1 MTDPPGTSARCSPPA
16 SARALWVV
24 SGLALAACGGRAGS
38 RNSAD
43 ASGDVASSS
52 DAQDDGDSGH
62 EASVCRSAGF
72 GAPTS
77 YSTAYPPSS
86 LFVYSPTTGGV
97 PNVIAIEPGGAPNAA
112 FELFANGGNG
122 GFALARFQGAIESF
136 SVAADFSGDGLDDN
150 AGVSSTG
157 DGGVLQIDKNTGA
170 GTFATQ
176 LATYPISQL
185 RGNAAAGDFDKNGHP
200 DIAIAG
206 ATIYPRPDGLTVA
219 ARGLDVFLNDGHGS
233 FGSPVIYPDDQ
244 GYVLDQVAAADFD
257 GDGSLDLALFPE
269 GLLLNSG
276 TGTFGTELPLP
287 ALPGDAMGPFQQYWA
302 VGDFNG
308 DGKSD
313 LVASVVPDEIAVFLA
328 VGGGSFAAPAT
339 YVTRSTPSVVAVGDF
354 NGDSHPDVM
363 VLLDGQTGSSSL
375 ELRLNQGDGTFG
387 AATTLAL
394 GPYADSI
401 SVADFNG
408 DGVTDVA
415 VTNDGFFASD
425 AGAPSSFTVVL
436 SQCR

>member
-1 MTDPPGTSARCSPPA
+1 MREPFAPRRGRWSR
-16 SARALWVV
+16 
-24 SGLALAACGGRAGS
+24 LAFVLVAVAACGGRAGS
-38 RNSAD
+38 WNSAD
-43 ASGDVASSS
+43 ASDDIASSP
-52 DAQDDGDSGH
+52 DAQADGDSGH
-62 EASVCRSAGF
+62 EASVCRSARF

-86 LFVYSPTTGGV
+86 LFVYSPTSGV
-97 PNVIAIEPGGAPNAA
+97 PNVIAIEPGGAPHAT
-112 FELFANGGNG
+112 FELFANRGNG
-122 GFALARFQGAIESF
+122 GFTPASFQGAIDSF
-136 SVAADFSGDGLDDN
+136 SVAADFSGDGLEDI
-150 AGVSSTG
+150 AGVSATR
-157 DGGVLQIDKNTGA
+157 DGGVLQIDRNIGG

-176 LATYPISQL
+176 LATYAIPQL
-185 RGNAAAGDFDKNGHP
+185 FGNVAAGDFDRNGHL

-206 ATIYPRPDGLTVA
+206 ATIDHGPDGHDIIA
-219 ARGLDVFLNDGHGS
+219 AAGLDVFLNDGHGS
-233 FGSPVIYPDDQ
+233 FGSPVIYPDRQAYAFDR
-244 GYVLDQVAAADFD
+244 VAAADFD
-257 GDGSLDLALFPE
+257 GDGSLDLACFPDGLF
-269 GLLLNSG
+269 LNSG

-287 ALPGDAMGPFQQYWA
+287 ALPGDATGPFQQYWA
-302 VGDFNG
+302 VGDFNR

-354 NGDSHPDVM
+354 NGDSYPDVV

-387 AATTLAL
+387 AATTLAP

-401 SVADFNG
+401 SAADFNG

-425 AGAPSSFTVVL
+425 GGARNSFTVVL
-436 SQCR
+436 SQCL